1 MNAAELQQK
10 CLALESE
17 LRDRES
23 ELATL
28 RELAQDLSQD
38 VQAAKII
45 ELSKKNRALNLAL
58 ERERQRSAKLQAD
71 LSAGGGSSGR
81 PASSSGAAA
90 APNVEAIEEVARS
103 MVEKAAEAA
112 EAAQREAAQW
122 KDKLSQ
128 TTNKISQLEQKVFT
142 LESEN
147 KKLTRALVR
156 EVGEDVPLAKVLD
169 DSGSSEWKGRRE
181 QIIALRD
188 QVKQLRAAAGQAP
201 AETKQEAAAKGVIN
215 KIAKE
220 RNQEMDRLTSELVA
234 VRGELDALKL
244 KYDGAMSRRKI
255 LEAELSS
262 VKAKVAVVLEKTQM
276 DDRLIAALKAEV
288 AALRK
293 GGGGGGAQGAG
304 AGAAGSAERPGPA
317 SVGRAGARCTSATTA
332 HDDEELWRELGSL
345 RRRVAEQEEQIDR
358 QEAIIL
364 ALQQRASVASTPT
377 AGAGRPG
384 SGSRPGS
391 GGQMGGGGRSAQW
404 DGATEQQLRLL
415 EVENSRLTELV
426 ALLQRKLEGM

>member
-262 VKAKVAVVLEKTQM
+262 VKAKVAGPRARGRGLRGPPS
-276 DDRLIAALKAEV
+276 DPARPAWAGPAPAAPPPPPRTTTRSCGGSWARCGGESRSRRSRSTGRRQSFWRCSSAHQWRRHPRPGRGGPG
-288 AALRK
+288 AAAGL
-293 GGGGGGAQGAG
+293 GAG
-304 AGAAGSAERPGPA
+304 AKWAAAG
-317 SVGRAGARCTSATTA
+317 GRR
-332 HDDEELWRELGSL
+332 
-345 RRRVAEQEEQIDR
+345 
-358 QEAIIL
+358 
-364 ALQQRASVASTPT
+364 
-377 AGAGRPG
+377 
-384 SGSRPGS
+384 SGMAP
-391 GGQMGGGGRSAQW
+391 RSSNY
-404 DGATEQQLRLL
+404 GC
-415 EVENSRLTELV
+415 
-426 ALLQRKLEGM
+426 